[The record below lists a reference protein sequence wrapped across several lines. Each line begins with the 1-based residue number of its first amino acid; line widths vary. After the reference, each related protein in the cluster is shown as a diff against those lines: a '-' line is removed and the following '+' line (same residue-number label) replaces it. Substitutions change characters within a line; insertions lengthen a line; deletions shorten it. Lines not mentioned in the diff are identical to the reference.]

1 MGRKRYHRRS
11 VDGSGPKLGFGGV
24 AFKKGFITV
33 RQLAAAKN
41 RQVQEDME
49 NKPHRLMGEIFIE
62 LGYMDR
68 AQVDEVLEEMRHD

>member
-1 MGRKRYHRRS
+1 
-11 VDGSGPKLGFGGV
+11 VDEGGPNLGFGGV

-33 RQLAAAKN
+33 RQLAATKN

-49 NKPHRLMGEIFIE
+49 GKPHRLMGEIFIE

-68 AQVDEVLEEMRHD
+68 AQVDEVLEEMGHDRKHAESKGV